1 MKEAQAGA
9 ERIKLGLSTREKECA
24 ELSGTSFS
32 DNVARLAIENKQ
44 LKEAGLPVYAE
55 EVKAE
60 VKETKDE

>member
-1 MKEAQAGA
+1 MK
-9 ERIKLGLSTREKECA
+9 RKCA